1 MKSKNGKLKNEIE
14 ISKQNHEEIITEME
28 KKIDA
33 LKSKISFGEMDL
45 GKSITVVFQS
55 ADDMKVDCPIKCK
68 SKQFF
73 WEIEDLLYEEFPQ
86 YKKNKNYFLAFVIV
100 VDTYKTV
107 EENKIRG
114 GSVVIVC
121 RRDLD

>member
-1 MKSKNGKLKNEIE
+1 
-14 ISKQNHEEIITEME
+14 ME

-55 ADDMKVDCPIKCK
+55 ADGMKEDCPIKCK

-73 WEIEDLLYEEFPQ
+73 WEIEDLLYGEFPQ
-86 YKKNKNYFLAFVIV
+86 YKKNKNYFLAFGNV
-100 VDTYKTV
+100 VDTYKTL

>member
-1 MKSKNGKLKNEIE
+1 
-14 ISKQNHEEIITEME
+14 ME

-33 LKSKISFGEMDL
+33 LKSKISFGEIDL
-45 GKSITVVFQS
+45 GKSITVVFTPVGFD
-55 ADDMKVDCPIKCK
+55 AKCPIKCK

-86 YKKNKNYFLAFVIV
+86 YKKNKNYFLVFGNV
-100 VDTYKTV
+100 VDTYKTL
-107 EENKIRG
+107 EENGIRG

-121 RRDLD
+121 IGDLD

>member
-1 MKSKNGKLKNEIE
+1 
-14 ISKQNHEEIITEME
+14 ME

-73 WEIEDLLYEEFPQ
+73 WEIEDLLYGEFPQ
-86 YKKNKNYFLAFVIV
+86 YKKNKNYFLAFGNV
-100 VDTYKTV
+100 VDTYKTL

-114 GSVVIVC
+114 GSVVVVC
-121 RRDLD
+121 RGDLD